1 MLDTGLI
8 LTLFLAAM
16 VIAFI
21 FKGIVVIRSSERM
34 VIERFGNYVHTLEPG
49 INFIIPFVDRPREF
63 IWKKAPSD
71 SALSRL
77 LGDSSDGMY
86 NTYLAATARI
96 DIRETVLDM
105 PSQTVFTKDN
115 VSVHINALLYIEI
128 TNPHDAVYRIS
139 NLPNAIEKLTQTTL
153 RSLVGEMELD
163 KTLSSREQINS
174 RLQIILDEAADDW
187 GAKVKRVE
195 IQDLEV
201 PSEIQAAMEKQMRAE
216 RDKRAAILEA
226 EGERKSAILKAEGEK
241 ASAVLVAEGNR
252 TARIL
257 EADGEKEALNKLKES
272 LGDEFSQ
279 YLLAVRYL
287 ETMNH
292 IGAQTEGDKTIFM
305 PMDATATLGAI
316 GGIQELFKGK
326 S

>member
-1 MLDTGLI
+1 MILSTGLVS
-8 LTLFLAAM
+8 TLFLAGV

-21 FKGIVVIRSSERM
+21 YKGLVVIRSSERM
-34 VIERFGNYVHTLEPG
+34 VIERFGNYARTLEPG
-49 INFIIPFVDRPREF
+49 INFIIPFVDQQREF
-63 IWKKAPSD
+63 IWTKAPSD
-71 SALSRL
+71 SALGRI
-77 LGDSSDGMY
+77 LGEGGNYHQTQMS
-86 NTYLAATARI
+86 TVTRI

-105 PSQTVFTKDN
+105 PSQVVITKDN
-115 VSVHINALLYIEI
+115 VSIHINALLYIEI
-128 TNPHDAVYRIS
+128 TNPHDAIYRIS
-139 NLPNAIEKLTQTTL
+139 NLPNAIEKLAQTTL

-163 KTLSSREQINS
+163 RTLSSREEINS
-174 RLQIILDEAADDW
+174 RLQLILDQAADDW

-201 PSEIQAAMEKQMRAE
+201 PNEIQAAMEKQMRAE

-226 EGERKSAILKAEGEK
+226 EGLRKAAILKAEGEK
-241 ASAVLVAEGNR
+241 ESSILVAEGNR
-252 TARIL
+252 AARIL
-257 EADGEKEALNKLKES
+257 EADGEKQALEKLKES
-272 LGDEFSQ
+272 LGAEFSQ

-292 IGAQTEGDKTIFM
+292 IGAQTAGDKTIFM

>member
-1 MLDTGLI
+1 MDTGLVVAI
-8 LTLFLAAM
+8 FLVAV

-21 FKGIVVIRSSERM
+21 FKGIIVIRSSERM

-49 INFIIPFVDRPREF
+49 INFVIPFVDQKRDF

-77 LGDSSDGMY
+77 LGDSDSSMY
-86 NTYLAATARI
+86 RTELATVTRI

-105 PSQTVFTKDN
+105 PSQVVITKDN
-115 VSVHINALLYIEI
+115 VSIHINALLYIEI
-128 TNPHDAVYRIS
+128 TNAHDAIYRIS
-139 NLPNAIEKLTQTTL
+139 NLPDAIEKLAQTTL

-163 KTLSSREQINS
+163 RTLSSREEINS
-174 RLQIILDEAADDW
+174 RLQLILDQAADDW

-201 PSEIQAAMEKQMRAE
+201 PKEIQAAMEKQMRAE
-216 RDKRAAILEA
+216 RDKRASILEA
-226 EGERKSAILKAEGEK
+226 EGLRMAAILKAEGEK
-241 ASAVLVAEGNR
+241 EAAVLVAEGNR
-252 TARIL
+252 SARIL
-257 EADGEKEALNKLKES
+257 EADGEKQALEKLKES
-272 LGDEFSQ
+272 LGSEFSQ

-287 ETMNH
+287 ETMNK

-326 S
+326 

>member
-1 MLDTGLI
+1 MLDTSI
-8 LTLFLAAM
+8 IVTLFLAAV

-21 FKGIVVIRSSERM
+21 FKGIIVIRSSERM
-34 VIERFGNYVHTLEPG
+34 VIERFGNYAHTLEPG
-49 INFIIPFVDRPREF
+49 INFIIPFVDQPREF
-63 IWKKAPSD
+63 IWTKAPTA
-71 SALSRL
+71 SALGRF
-77 LGDSSDGMY
+77 LGESITSSDHSS
-86 NTYLAATARI
+86 LATVTRI

-105 PSQTVFTKDN
+105 PTQVVITGDN
-115 VSVHINALLYIEI
+115 VSIHINALLYIEI
-128 TNPHDAVYRIS
+128 TKPHDAVYRIA
-139 NLPNAIEKLTQTTL
+139 NLPNAIEKLAQTTL

-163 KTLSSREQINS
+163 KTLSSREEINS
-174 RLQIILDEAADDW
+174 RLQLILDEAADDW

-201 PSEIQAAMEKQMRAE
+201 PNEIQAAMEKQMRAE

-226 EGERKSAILKAEGEK
+226 EGLRKSAILKAEGEK
-241 ASAVLVAEGNR
+241 ESAILVAEGNR
-252 TARIL
+252 SARIL
-257 EADGEKEALNKLKES
+257 EADGEKQALEKLKES
-272 LGDEFSQ
+272 LGTEFSQ

-292 IGAQTEGDKTIFM
+292 IGAQTQGDKTIFM

-316 GGIQELFKGK
+316 GGIKELFKGN

>member
-1 MLDTGLI
+1 MIMDTSLMVG
-8 LTLFLAAM
+8 LFLAAV

-21 FKGIVVIRSSERM
+21 YKGIVVIRSSERM
-34 VIERFGNYVHTLEPG
+34 VIERFGNYAHTLESG
-49 INFIIPFVDRPREF
+49 INFIIPFVDKPREF
-63 IWKKAPSD
+63 IWVKAPTE
-71 SALSRL
+71 SALSRI
-77 LGDSSDGMY
+77 LGESVSTDHT
-86 NTYLAATARI
+86 NLATVTRI

-105 PSQTVFTKDN
+105 PTQVVITGDN
-115 VSVHINALLYIEI
+115 VSIHINALLYIEI
-128 TNPHDAVYRIS
+128 TKPHDAVYRIA

-163 KTLSSREQINS
+163 KTLSSREEINS
-174 RLQIILDEAADDW
+174 RLQVILDEAADDW

-201 PSEIQAAMEKQMRAE
+201 PNEIQAAMEKQMRAE

-226 EGERKSAILKAEGEK
+226 EGLRKAAILKAEGEK
-241 ASAVLVAEGNR
+241 ESAILVAEGNR

-257 EADGEKEALNKLKES
+257 EADGEKQALEKLKES
-272 LGDEFSQ
+272 IGTEFSQ

-292 IGAQTEGDKTIFM
+292 IGTQTAGDKTIFM
-305 PMDATATLGAI
+305 PMDATAALGAI
-316 GGIQELFKGK
+316 GGIQELFKTK